1 MDAQREA
8 ILEQI
13 DQATEPG
20 KMRWR
25 AAKEFLEELVTDIDG
40 RIEALKEE
48 NEDED

>member
-1 MDAQREA
+1 MDSEREA

-13 DQATEPG
+13 DRATAPG
-20 KMRWR
+20 KMTWTE
-25 AAKEFLEELVTDIDG
+25 AKEFLEELATDIDG